1 MADQRLFY
9 GNGDYYAFNRLF
21 NHTVSHQKLYLTGVI
36 CFTVGLCISAI
47 ASSFSFMMGGRILQA
62 CGEWNFTSMAQVI
75 LLTIYPAKQQGS
87 IMGWYGSAVG
97 AAPVIAPTLAGILI
111 DYFSWRMIFYISI
124 VIMLFSFIFALF
136 VFDDFFRYNCQKSL
150 IYFLLF

>member
-1 MADQRLFY
+1 M
-9 GNGDYYAFNRLF
+9 
-21 NHTVSHQKLYLTGVI
+21 TGVI

-62 CGEWNFTSMAQVI
+62 CGNGILTSMAQVI

-87 IMGWYGSAVG
+87 IMGWYGLAVG

-136 VFDDFFRYNCQKSL
+136 VFDDFLDTTVKKFDILECFCFRRDYSRNWQ
-150 IYFLLF
+150 YQ